1 MRAAV
6 YHGARDIRIQNP
18 PMPVPGPGELLL
30 EVRSSGICGTDA
42 LEWDGGP
49 ILTPLDRRHPVSGHQ
64 GPIILG
70 HEFGGRVV
78 DLGPAVD
85 GFATGDLVACVA
97 GISCGACEACRAGTS
112 NFCDRYFTLG
122 IDAHGGLARYVVA
135 ASAACLEVG
144 RLGLDDDGAALVQPM
159 SVALHALRQGRL
171 RPGDTAVVLGVGGV
185 GAFLAYAAAQLGA
198 DVLAV
203 DLDPARLAVAE
214 ALGVSAA
221 LRADPGASPA
231 PGVLGHA
238 GSPVSVVYEV
248 TGAPAALAAALDM
261 VRPRG
266 RVVQVGLGAD
276 PVSIDM
282 RRITLREIRLVG
294 TRAQVFE
301 ADFADAAS
309 LIASRPEGWS
319 DVAPIALPLDQ
330 LVSDGLLPMAKGRPE
345 RIKTLID
352 PWATAT
358 RPASGAR
365 AGSIDRSSHRPL
377 ERVIAE

>member
-6 YHGARDIRIQNP
+6 YHGARDIRLENLTAPI
-18 PMPVPGPGELLL
+18 PGPGELLL
-30 EVRSSGICGTDA
+30 EVRSSGVCGTDA
-42 LEWDGGP
+42 LEWDRGP
-49 ILTPLDRRHPVSGHQ
+49 ILTPLEQPHPVSGHQ

-78 DLGPAVD
+78 DLGPEVE
-85 GFATGDLVACVA
+85 GFGTGDLVACVA
-97 GISCGACEACRAGTS
+97 GISCGACAACLAGTS

-122 IDAHGGLARYVVA
+122 IDGHGGLAQYVVA
-135 ASAACLEVG
+135 SSGACLEVG

-159 SVALHALRQGRL
+159 SVALHALRQGKL

-185 GAFLAYAAAQLGA
+185 GAFLAYAAAQQGA

-221 LRADPGASPA
+221 LRADPGSSPA
-231 PGVLGHA
+231 SGVLGHA
-238 GSPVSVVYEV
+238 GSPVPVVYEV

-266 RVVQVGLGAD
+266 RVVRVGLGAH
-276 PVSIDM
+276 PVTIDM
-282 RRITLREIRLVG
+282 QRITLREIRLVG

-309 LIASRPEGWS
+309 LIASRSQGWS

-352 PWATAT
+352 PWATAI

-365 AGSIDRSSHRPL
+365 VGSIHRLPQ
-377 ERVIAE
+377 RAWNG